1 MVRLIS
7 NAHSFKDKFEGALIM
22 SDRHCFDRRAFLK
35 IAALT
40 SSAAF
45 VGDSFAQT
53 AWPKSKPIRLIVPFP
68 PGNTIDIL
76 ARLVQPKVSEIL
88 EQSIVIDNIAG
99 AYGRIGMAAIA
110 RANSDGYMLG
120 AVQGGPMIVQP
131 HTVKNLPYNTIS
143 DFAPVAVSAW
153 NYNALA
159 GSNTAPFKTL
169 QQMVAWA
176 KANPDKLTVGSTGEG
191 GFSHL
196 WFEDFR
202 RQVGFT
208 YTHVPYKGT
217 SGLATDLG
225 AGEIMVAVDGISG
238 FSPFIKSGNIRL
250 LATTNGTRLP
260 EWPGVPTLSE
270 VISGFVVNGWFGFVF
285 PARTPTEF
293 VNKMNQAINVAIQ
306 APGVAERLATYGL
319 IGVTQSPEYFDAL
332 NKKDYQRYGDL
343 VKAIG
348 IVPQ

>member
-1 MVRLIS
+1 
-7 NAHSFKDKFEGALIM
+7 M
-22 SDRHCFDRRAFLK
+22 SRRKIFDRRSILK
-35 IAALT
+35 IAF
-40 SSAAF
+40 SAGLAPF
-45 VGDSFAQT
+45 SNLGFSQA
-53 AWPKSKPIRLIVPFP
+53 AWPKAKPIKIIVPFP
-68 PGNTIDIL
+68 PGNTIDTI
-76 ARLVQPKVSEIL
+76 ARLIQGKISEVL
-88 EQSIVIDNIAG
+88 DQSVIVDNVGG

-110 RANSDGYMLG
+110 RANPDGYTLG

-131 HTVKNLPYNTIS
+131 HTVKGLPYNTIT

-176 KANPDKLTVGSTGEG
+176 KANPNKLTVGSTGEG

-202 RQVGFT
+202 RQLGIS

-225 AGEIMVAVDGISG
+225 AGEIMAAVDGISG
-238 FSPFIKSGNIRL
+238 LAPFVKGGSIRL
-250 LATTNGTRLP
+250 LATTNVSP
-260 EWPGVPTLSE
+260 PAEWPGVPTLNE
-270 VISGFVVNGWFGFVF
+270 IIPGFVVNGWFGFVF
-285 PARTPTEF
+285 PAKTPVEII
-293 VNKMNQAINVAIQ
+293 NRMNQAINSAIQ
-306 APGVAERLATYGL
+306 SPGASEKLASYGL
-319 IGVTQSPEYFDAL
+319 LGIAQSPEYFDAL

-348 IVPQ
+348 LVPQ

>member
-1 MVRLIS
+1 LAPFS
-7 NAHSFKDKFEGALIM
+7 NLGFSQA
-22 SDRHCFDRRAFLK
+22 
-35 IAALT
+35 
-40 SSAAF
+40 
-45 VGDSFAQT
+45 
-53 AWPKSKPIRLIVPFP
+53 AWPKAKPIKIIVPFP
-68 PGNTIDIL
+68 PGNTIDTI
-76 ARLVQPKVSEIL
+76 ARLIQGKVSEVL
-88 EQSIVIDNIAG
+88 DQSVIVDNVGG

-110 RANSDGYMLG
+110 RANPDGYTLG

-131 HTVKNLPYNTIS
+131 HTVKGLPYNTIT

-176 KANPDKLTVGSTGEG
+176 KANPNKLTVGSTGEG

-202 RQVGFT
+202 RQLGIS

-225 AGEIMVAVDGISG
+225 AGEIMAAVDGISG
-238 FSPFIKSGNIRL
+238 LAPFVKGGSIRL
-250 LATTNGTRLP
+250 LATTNASP
-260 EWPGVPTLSE
+260 PAEWPGVPTLNE
-270 VISGFVVNGWFGFVF
+270 IIPGFVVNGWFGFVF
-285 PARTPTEF
+285 PAKTP
-293 VNKMNQAINVAIQ
+293 VDIINRMNQAINSAIQ
-306 APGVAERLATYGL
+306 SPGASEKLASYGL
-319 IGVTQSPEYFDAL
+319 LGIAQSPEYFDAL

-348 IVPQ
+348 LVPQ

>member
-1 MVRLIS
+1 
-7 NAHSFKDKFEGALIM
+7 M
-22 SDRHCFDRRAFLK
+22 SDQHYFDRRAFLK
-35 IAALT
+35 IAALA
-40 SSAAF
+40 SSLPFA
-45 VGDSFAQT
+45 GEGFAQT
-53 AWPKSKPIRLIVPFP
+53 AWPKAKAIRLIVPFP
-68 PGNTIDIL
+68 PGNTIDIV

-99 AYGRIGMAAIA
+99 AYGRIGMTAIA
-110 RANSDGYMLG
+110 RASGDGYTIG

-131 HTVKNLPYNTIS
+131 HTVKNLPYNTIT
-143 DFAPVAVSAW
+143 DFIPVAVSAW
-153 NYNALA
+153 NYNAMA
-159 GSNTAPFKTL
+159 GSNTAPFKTI

-217 SGLATDLG
+217 AGLATDLG

-238 FSPFIKSGNIRL
+238 FAPFIKSGNIRL
-250 LATTNGTRLP
+250 LATTNGTRLA

-270 VISGFVVNGWFGFVF
+270 VIPGFVVNGWFGFVV
-285 PARTPTEF
+285 PAKTPMEF
-293 VNKMNQAINVAIQ
+293 VNKMNQAINAAIQ

-319 IGVTQSPEYFDAL
+319 IGVAQSPEYFDAL
-332 NKKDYQRYGDL
+332 NKKDHQRYGDL

-348 IVPQ
+348 LIPQ